1 MKELIALTFVRKIG
15 FATIHDIQCPFLGQT
30 GSFHCNCPKRL
41 ASNTV
46 EGIINQLVNIFD
58 DIGLGRDWNI
68 QSKLKDKETIL
79 ISISMTELIALTF
92 VRKIGFACLGKT

>member
-1 MKELIALTFVRKIG
+1 ML
-15 FATIHDIQCPFLGQT
+15 QCYDQYSTVIVLFQVNKYSLHYVV
-30 GSFHCNCPKRL
+30 FHCNCPKRL

-68 QSKLKDKETIL
+68 VSESGNPASVQSKL
-79 ISISMTELIALTF
+79 F
-92 VRKIGFACLGKT
+92 P